1 MRSRHDRRYSM
12 QDDSKKAQFPRGA
25 DGKVNGD
32 EVDEASKESF
42 PASDPPSTTPSHA
55 GSPEREKKQ
64 DR

>member
-1 MRSRHDRRYSM
+1 M
-12 QDDSKKAQFPRGA
+12 QDDAKKAQFPRGA

-64 DR
+64 ER